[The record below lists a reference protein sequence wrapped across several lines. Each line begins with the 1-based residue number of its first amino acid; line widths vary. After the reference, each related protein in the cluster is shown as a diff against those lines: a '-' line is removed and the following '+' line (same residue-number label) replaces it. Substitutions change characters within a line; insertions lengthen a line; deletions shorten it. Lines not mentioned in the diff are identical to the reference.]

1 MVRVCRNDERIIIK
15 GLQVEDFIN
24 YKKPSMTIMLPFCT
38 FKCEKE
44 CKIPGMCQN
53 SKLAKIKNISVSIF
67 DILDKYIKNP
77 ITSAIVMSGLEPMDS
92 FLDIKKIIELFR
104 KHVDDDIVIYTG
116 YTEKEIDKQIKEL
129 QVFKNIIIKVGRYL
143 PNQNVHF
150 DELLGVNLAS
160 DNQYAIKIS

>member
-1 MVRVCRNDERIIIK
+1 M
-15 GLQVEDFIN
+15 
-24 YKKPSMTIMLPFCT
+24 
-38 FKCEKE
+38 
-44 CKIPGMCQN
+44 
-53 SKLAKIKNISVSIF
+53 
-67 DILDKYIKNP
+67 
-77 ITSAIVMSGLEPMDS
+77 
-92 FLDIKKIIELFR
+92 DIKKIIELFR